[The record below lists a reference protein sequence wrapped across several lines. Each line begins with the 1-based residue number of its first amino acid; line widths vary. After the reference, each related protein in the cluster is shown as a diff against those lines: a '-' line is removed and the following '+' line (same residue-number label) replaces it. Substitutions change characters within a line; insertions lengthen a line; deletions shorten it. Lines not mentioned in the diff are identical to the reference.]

1 MSSPFVIIGGSP
13 SDGNGATDRRRA
25 RVVVVAAAAAVRRA
39 RQERSNSVDR
49 PAEPRSVQGWVQ
61 WQGSQVCQATDGS
74 KLILR
79 H

>member
-1 MSSPFVIIGGSP
+1 MGRRVVSVRDYWWLAVGWEWGRRIGG
-13 SDGNGATDRRRA
+13 A
-25 RVVVVAAAAAVRRA
+25 RVVAAAAVRRA